1 MVVSSN
7 LSLIPYP
14 LDNFQIQ
21 PFDRKDLLPSRE
33 QDHPAKQS
41 YDRIARPYFF
51 KRFIRADSQYSIY
64 SPDRC
69 MESSKADHLGSSVD
83 VYI

>member
-21 PFDRKDLLPSRE
+21 PFHRKDLLPCRE
-33 QDHPAKQS
+33 QGHPAKQS
-41 YDRIARPYFF
+41 YDPIQRPYFY
-51 KRFIRADSQYSIY
+51 KRFIHADSQYSTY

-69 MESSKADHLGSSVD
+69 MGSSKVDHLGSQVD

>member
-14 LDNFQIQ
+14 LDNIQIQ
-21 PFDRKDLLPSRE
+21 PFDRKDLLPS
-33 QDHPAKQS
+33 QDQGYPAKQS
-41 YDRIARPYFF
+41 YDPIQRAYFY
-51 KRFIRADSQYSIY
+51 KSFIRADSQYSIY

-69 MESSKADHLGSSVD
+69 MESSKVNHLGSSVD

>member
-1 MVVSSN
+1 MIVSSN

-21 PFDRKDLLPSRE
+21 PLGRQDLLPR
-33 QDHPAKQS
+33 QQGHQAKQH
-41 YDRIARPYFF
+41 YDSIQRPYFF
-51 KRFIRADSQYSIY
+51 KCFIHADSQYSIY

-69 MESSKADHLGSSVD
+69 MESSKVDHLGSLVD
-83 VYI
+83 IYI

>member
-14 LDNFQIQ
+14 PDNFQIQ
-21 PFDRKDLLPSRE
+21 PFHRQDLLPGQE
-33 QDHPAKQS
+33 QGHPAKQRH
-41 YDRIARPYFF
+41 DPIQRPYFS
-51 KRFIRADSQYSIY
+51 KRFIRTDSQYSTY

-69 MESSKADHLGSSVD
+69 MESSKVDHLGSWVNI
-83 VYI
+83 YI